1 MPGSVTSLFSEPEDL
16 EAALREDGCLDL
28 LIAGQGQFRARL
40 TQLTLHRFRLM
51 AAEEQMARIAFIAV
65 PADMVLILFPIR
77 RGMALVCG
85 GIAMRPGEIIA
96 VGAGQ
101 RMHMRTDGLCR
112 WGAIWLPVAELA
124 LYGSALTGVPF
135 AVPTGIDCWLPP
147 PADIRHLHQLHAAAI
162 RMAEGRPRAL
172 LDADAAHGLEQQ
184 LIHALI
190 ESLLAAAATNGTSSA
205 RRHQEIMAD
214 FEGLIQIHSDGN
226 PRMSE
231 ICVELGVSNRQLRS
245 LCAQHLGM
253 SGTAYTRLR
262 RMSLVRRNLRHP
274 DRDTATV
281 SEIARRSGF
290 RDLGRFAA
298 NYRCAFGELPSA
310 TLQRGSGGKI
320 MKQRSQRTHQRQ

>member
-16 EAALREDGCLDL
+16 AAALREDGCLDL

-124 LYGSALTGVPF
+124 LYGSALTGAPFDVP
-135 AVPTGIDCWLPP
+135 AGVSCWLPL
-147 PADIRHLHQLHAAAI
+147 AKDKRHLHQLHAAAI
-162 RMAEGRPRAL
+162 RMAERRPQAFH
-172 LDADAAHGLEQQ
+172 DAYAVHGLEQQ
-184 LIHALI
+184 LIDVLI
-190 ESLLAAAATNGTSSA
+190 DCLSAVAATKGTPTA
-205 RRHQEIMAD
+205 RRHQDIMAD
-214 FEGLIQIHSDGN
+214 FAGLIRIHADRK

-231 ICVELGVSNRQLRS
+231 IYAELCVSNRLLRS
-245 LCAQHLGM
+245 LCATHLGM
-253 SGTAYTRLR
+253 SGTGYIRLR
-262 RMSLVRRNLRHP
+262 RMSLVRRNLRCS
-274 DRDTATV
+274 DRYAATV
-281 SEIARRSGF
+281 SDIARRSGF
-290 RDLGRFAA
+290 RALGRFAA
-298 NYRCAFGELPSA
+298 NYRGAFGELPSA
-310 TLQRGSGGKI
+310 TLRRGSGRKTGGTEVAPAA
-320 MKQRSQRTHQRQ
+320 SA